1 MADVKKNENGTDWN
15 AIING
20 MPDVETR
27 IKVAGKDGRTSTI
40 AYGVNALLNLAM
52 TVELPDAEHL
62 QDVIDANLDKLPLR
76 DVAAAEV
83 EYVGGLDAYVAHRR
97 ELVETNGNDFDRDLV
112 AAANAEWE
120 RILAY
125 RKEHGDDAYRAYD
138 DDASADAENAA
149 IGE

>member
-1 MADVKKNENGTDWN
+1 MADLKKSENGTDWV

-27 IKVAGKDGRTSTI
+27 IKATSADGKSTTI
-40 AYGVNALLNLAM
+40 NYGINALLNLAL

-62 QDVIDANLDKLPLR
+62 QPVVDANLEKLPLR

-83 EYVGGLDAYVAHRR
+83 EYVGGLDQYVAHRR

-112 AAANAEWE
+112 AAAAGEWE

-125 RKEHGDDAYRAYD
+125 RKEHGDDAYISYD
-138 DDASADAENAA
+138 TDVAEKPAN
-149 IGE
+149 E

>member
-1 MADVKKNENGTDWN
+1 MADLKKSENGTDWV

-27 IKVAGKDGRTSTI
+27 IKVTGKDGKTATI
-40 AYGVNALLNLAM
+40 AYGINALLNLAL

-62 QDVIDANLDKLPLR
+62 QPVVDANLEKLPLR
-76 DVAAAEV
+76 NVAAADV
-83 EYVGGLDAYVAHRR
+83 EYVSGLDAYVAHRR

-112 AAANAEWE
+112 AAAAGEWD

-125 RKEHGDDAYRAYD
+125 RKEHEDAAYVSYD
-138 DDASADAENAA
+138 TDGSDEPANE
-149 IGE
+149 

>member
-1 MADVKKNENGTDWN
+1 MADLKKSENGTDWV

-27 IKVAGKDGRTSTI
+27 IKVTGKDGKTATI
-40 AYGVNALLNLAM
+40 AYGINAMLNLAL

-62 QDVIDANLDKLPLR
+62 QPVMDANLEKLPLR

-83 EYVGGLDAYVAHRR
+83 EYVGGLDEYVAHRR
-97 ELVETNGNDFDRDLV
+97 ELVEANGSDFDRNLV
-112 AAANAEWE
+112 AAAAGEWV

-125 RKEHGDDAYRAYD
+125 RKEHGDAIYASYD
-138 DDASADAENAA
+138 TDGSDEPANE
-149 IGE
+149 